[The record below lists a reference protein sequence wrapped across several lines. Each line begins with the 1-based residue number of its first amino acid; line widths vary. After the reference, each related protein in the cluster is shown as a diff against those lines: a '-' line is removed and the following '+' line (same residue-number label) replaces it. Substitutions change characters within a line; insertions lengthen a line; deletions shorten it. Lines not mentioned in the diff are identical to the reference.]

1 MATIQGVEASRRVS
15 AIALHQGWEEPSYPQ
30 VYRIVKGME
39 PALVTLA
46 HEGAVVYREEY
57 ELLYRREAERSN
69 ESWQADHFDGKASA
83 DDPA

>member
-1 MATIQGVEASRRVS
+1 MATIQRVEASRRVS

-46 HEGAVVYREEY
+46 QEGAVVYREE
-57 ELLYRREAERSN
+57 
-69 ESWQADHFDGKASA
+69 
-83 DDPA
+83 